1 MTMQVPPVSFLIRGS
16 AVVIFAWTVA
26 AQAVTVVGTGDPKVD
41 IPAVQAAVDQGGLVA
56 LKGRFSF
63 DAPPTVVERPGIS
76 FNGAALGTI
85 LISRTVIITGT
96 PGEQGAM
103 TRIEGGVNPFYVA
116 APGAHVTIEGLH
128 FLHAK
133 VAVIRVVAANGLT
146 ITSNRV
152 EGLVRATRYASAIL
166 VSTATHDR
174 PFNPAS
180 SRQSENISGTLWIA
194 NNDIDLQGTADGN
207 FLGITVFAVGKSPHN
222 EADLYVSGNKITN
235 STERPINIYSVGGR
249 AYVERNVIT
258 TGSIGNHVDPSADV
272 IHIVG
277 PGWFLIARNTID
289 CAWATGSPAGIRLQS
304 RGPDQ
309 SVSHAI
315 VMENDVNM
323 AAPDGTV
330 FGDTSAAI
338 EIRGP
343 GEGNIVLNNRIRGR
357 ANFALSVVA
366 QNGTPRGVTFIQN
379 DLEGFT
385 PAGADLFVGVG
396 AQNTVLV
403 GRHRSVQD
411 HGSGTVIAPV
421 R

>member
-1 MTMQVPPVSFLIRGS
+1 MHIWPVSLLIRS
-16 AVVIFAWTVA
+16 TTLVVFAWTA
-26 AQAVTVVGTGDPKVD
+26 ATQAVTLVGTGDPNVD
-41 IPAVQAAVDQGGLVA
+41 IPAVQAAVDQGGTIT

-63 DAPPTVVERPGIS
+63 DAPPTVVELPGMG
-76 FNGAALGTI
+76 FNGTALGTI
-85 LISRTVIITGT
+85 LISRAVVIKGT

-103 TRIEGGVNPFYVA
+103 TRIEGGINPFYVA
-116 APGAHVTIEGLH
+116 APGAHVTIEGLL

-152 EGLVRATRYASAIL
+152 EGLLRVTRYASAIH
-166 VSTATHDR
+166 VSTATNDR

-180 SRQSENISGTLWIA
+180 LQQSGNVSGTLRIV

-207 FLGITVFAVGKSPHN
+207 FLGITVFAVGKSPDS
-222 EADLYVSGNKITN
+222 EADLFISGNKITN

-249 AYVERNVIT
+249 AYVERNVII
-258 TGSIGNHVDPSADV
+258 TGSIGNYVKPSADV

-277 PGWFLIARNTID
+277 PGSFVIARNTIV

-304 RGPDQ
+304 RGPYQ

-323 AAPDGTV
+323 AVPEGTE
-330 FGDTSAAI
+330 FGETSAAI

-343 GEGNIVLNNRIRGR
+343 GESNIVFNNRIRGR

-366 QNGTPRGVTFIQN
+366 QNGTPRGVTFIEN
-379 DLEGFT
+379 DIEGFT
-385 PAGADLFVGVG
+385 PAGADLFVGEG
-396 AQNTVLV
+396 AQNTVLA
-403 GRHRSVQD
+403 GRHRNVED

>member
-1 MTMQVPPVSFLIRGS
+1 MRPLIRGS
-16 AVVIFAWTVA
+16 ALVMFVWTVA
-26 AQAVTVVGTGDPKVD
+26 AQAVTVTGTGDPKVD
-41 IPAVQAAVDQGGLVA
+41 IPAVQAAVDQGGPVA
-56 LKGRFSF
+56 LEGRFSF
-63 DAPPTVVERPGIS
+63 DAPPTVVELPGIL

-85 LISRTVIITGT
+85 LISRAVVIQGT
-96 PGEQGAM
+96 PGAQGAM
-103 TRIEGGVNPFYVA
+103 TSIEGGVNPFYVA
-116 APGAHVTIEGLH
+116 APGAHVTIQGLH
-128 FLHAK
+128 FLRAK

-152 EGLVRATRYASAIL
+152 EGLLRVTRYASAIH
-166 VSTATHDR
+166 VSTTTNDR

-180 SRQSENISGTLWIA
+180 LRQSEHVSGTLRIA
-194 NNDIDLQGTADGN
+194 NNVIDLQGTADGN
-207 FLGITVFAVGKSPHN
+207 FLGISVFAVGKSPDS
-222 EADLYVSGNKITN
+222 EADLFISGNKITN

-249 AYVERNVIT
+249 AYVERNVII
-258 TGSIGNHVDPSADV
+258 TGSIGNYVKPSADV

-277 PGWFLIARNTID
+277 PGSFVIARNTID

-304 RGPDQ
+304 REPYQ

-323 AAPDGTV
+323 AVPEGTE
-330 FGDTSAAI
+330 FGETSAAI

-343 GEGNIVLNNRIRGR
+343 GEGNVVLNNRIRGR
-357 ANFALSVVA
+357 ASFALSVVA
-366 QNGTPRGVTFIQN
+366 QNGSPRGVTFIGN
-379 DLEGFT
+379 DLDGFT
-385 PAGADLFVGVG
+385 PAGADLFVGEG

-403 GRHRSVQD
+403 GKHRSVQD